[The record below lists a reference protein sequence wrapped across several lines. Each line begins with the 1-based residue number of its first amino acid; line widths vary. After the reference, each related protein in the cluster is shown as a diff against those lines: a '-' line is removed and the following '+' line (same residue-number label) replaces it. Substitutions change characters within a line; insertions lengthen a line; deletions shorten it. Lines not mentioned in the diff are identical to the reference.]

1 MLIGTLQLH
10 GFQVE
15 TLKLC
20 TAWDSKRSDPV
31 AMIEHCRQKWT
42 DKRLGVV
49 HPIKPGLEN
58 MSEIWPI
65 WFEKM
70 TKVSNRLK

>member
-1 MLIGTLQLH
+1 MLIGTLKLH

-31 AMIEHCRQKWT
+31 AMIERCRQGA
-42 DKRLGVV
+42 DKSLDMI
-49 HPIKPGLEN
+49 HPIKPGREN
-58 MSEIWPI
+58 MNHIWQI

-70 TKVSNRLK
+70 TKVNNRFK